1 MSVGL
6 GNVWRFPYVAYT
18 NGGGA
23 FLIPYI
29 FVLLFIGRPLYLLE
43 LGLGQFSSS
52 GSARV
57 WDMAPAFRGVG
68 YGQVMATTCVLTY
81 YCTLIGLSIFY
92 LGSSLYPTLPWTD
105 CDEKVVIPMNKVCLP
120 SKPVLEA
127 KNLTRQDFPLGENQ
141 SIMTSAEQFFTYG
154 VLKSR
159 PDNDIT
165 DGLGLPDPTLL
176 GALAVTWII
185 LYFSLRGGVG
195 GQGKVAYFTAIFPYL
210 VLLTLLV
217 RGLTL
222 PGFEKGLALFFT
234 PKWEKLIE
242 PKVWYAAVTQSFFS
256 LSVGFGSLTTYAS
269 FNKFRHP
276 TSRDALIISF
286 ADTFTSLLAGTVIFA
301 ILGHLAH
308 ETGQE
313 VEDVVK
319 SSAGLAFISYPEVL
333 ASFPASNFFSVV
345 FFLMLITLG
354 LGSAIGLL
362 SSVTTTLT
370 DSFPSVDKKT
380 IIKLCCAVGFAIGIF
395 YVTPGG
401 MLMLD
406 MVDHYGGTMLI
417 LGLASLE
424 VIGIAW
430 VYGTN
435 VVTRDFNFMFETEL
449 SVYWR
454 ICWGFICPLLLPGL
468 FIYLVFVDGGPF
480 VGVDIAQSSK
490 QTMTI
495 CGYMLAGAGLLLV
508 PVHLLFAITAD
519 EQGERFLVRLWN
531 TVRGGR
537 FGGKLCEAFQPN
549 NSWGPSS
556 IKERTDWQVYSETH
570 SKLEFLPSRL
580 RSRLE
585 KDSAAD
591 EQQLPK

>member
-1 MSVGL
+1 M
-6 GNVWRFPYVAYT
+6 
-18 NGGGA
+18 
-23 FLIPYI
+23 
-29 FVLLFIGRPLYLLE
+29 
-43 LGLGQFSSS
+43 
-52 GSARV
+52 
-57 WDMAPAFRGVG
+57 
-68 YGQVMATTCVLTY
+68 
-81 YCTLIGLSIFY
+81 
-92 LGSSLYPTLPWTD
+92 
-105 CDEKVVIPMNKVCLP
+105 
-120 SKPVLEA
+120 
-127 KNLTRQDFPLGENQ
+127 
-141 SIMTSAEQFFTYG
+141 
-154 VLKSR
+154 
-159 PDNDIT
+159 
-165 DGLGLPDPTLL
+165 
-176 GALAVTWII
+176 
-185 LYFSLRGGVG
+185 
-195 GQGKVAYFTAIFPYL
+195 
-210 VLLTLLV
+210 
-217 RGLTL
+217 
-222 PGFEKGLALFFT
+222 
-234 PKWEKLIE
+234 
-242 PKVWYAAVTQSFFS
+242 WYAAVTQSFFS

-370 DSFPSVDKKT
+370 DSFPTIDKKT

-480 VGVDIAQSSK
+480 VDVDIAQSSK
-490 QTMTI
+490 QTMAI
-495 CGYMLAGAGLLLV
+495 CGWVASPTSPCPCLRYPLS
-508 PVHLLFAITAD
+508 P
-519 EQGERFLVRLWN
+519 
-531 TVRGGR
+531 
-537 FGGKLCEAFQPN
+537 
-549 NSWGPSS
+549 
-556 IKERTDWQVYSETH
+556 
-570 SKLEFLPSRL
+570 FLPMSPITPSPLYQVHVGRSWASPCPRPPSVHHHSRRAGGEVL
-580 RSRLE
+580 GAPVE
-585 KDSAAD
+585 HHQVG
-591 EQQLPK
+591 QQHQDLD

>member
-1 MSVGL
+1 M
-6 GNVWRFPYVAYT
+6 
-18 NGGGA
+18 
-23 FLIPYI
+23 
-29 FVLLFIGRPLYLLE
+29 
-43 LGLGQFSSS
+43 
-52 GSARV
+52 
-57 WDMAPAFRGVG
+57 
-68 YGQVMATTCVLTY
+68 
-81 YCTLIGLSIFY
+81 
-92 LGSSLYPTLPWTD
+92 
-105 CDEKVVIPMNKVCLP
+105 
-120 SKPVLEA
+120 
-127 KNLTRQDFPLGENQ
+127 
-141 SIMTSAEQFFTYG
+141 
-154 VLKSR
+154 
-159 PDNDIT
+159 
-165 DGLGLPDPTLL
+165 
-176 GALAVTWII
+176 
-185 LYFSLRGGVG
+185 
-195 GQGKVAYFTAIFPYL
+195 
-210 VLLTLLV
+210 
-217 RGLTL
+217 
-222 PGFEKGLALFFT
+222 
-234 PKWEKLIE
+234 
-242 PKVWYAAVTQSFFS
+242 
-256 LSVGFGSLTTYAS
+256 GFGSLTTYAS

-362 SSVTTTLT
+362 SSVTTTLN
-370 DSFPSVDKKT
+370 DSFPTIDKKT

-480 VGVDIAQSSK
+480 VEKDIAQTSK
-490 QTMTI
+490 QTMAI
-495 CGYMLAGAGLLLV
+495 CGWVFSLINMCHHHVYTSPKVTIIISISTTTKWLTRYILAGAGLLFV
-508 PVHLLFAITAD
+508 PVHLLFTITAE

-531 TVRGGR
+531 T
-537 FGGKLCEAFQPN
+537 
-549 NSWGPSS
+549 
-556 IKERTDWQVYSETH
+556 I
-570 SKLEFLPSRL
+570 
-580 RSRLE
+580 RSVVVSTNTNANANTSTNI
-585 KDSAAD
+585 SA
-591 EQQLPK
+591 QS